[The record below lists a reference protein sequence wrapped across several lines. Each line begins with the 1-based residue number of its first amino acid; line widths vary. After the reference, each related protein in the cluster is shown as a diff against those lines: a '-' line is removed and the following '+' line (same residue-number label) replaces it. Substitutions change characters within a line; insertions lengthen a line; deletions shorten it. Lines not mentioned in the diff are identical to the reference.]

1 MSSRQPDD
9 GREPREQGG
18 LLERLMRIEREI
30 RAVEKR
36 LATIEKLLEGDPE
49 ARAIVLLY
57 MKIVGLHR
65 ASVDRIATALQ
76 AQRALTQAG
85 VIDDIAKDVIEAL
98 AVKGP
103 MNISELTRELRKMR
117 GSASRRIIAQRL
129 LMLEN
134 LGVVRRV
141 SGGKGRRYE
150 LSGALTGEQE
160 GYSNGPDS
168 DDAGDRE

>member
-1 MSSRQPDD
+1 MPPRQP
-9 GREPREQGG
+9 GEERGAGERHG
-18 LLERLMRIEREI
+18 LLDRLMRIEREI

-76 AQRALTQAG
+76 AQRLLTQAG
-85 VIDDIAKDVIEAL
+85 VIDDIARDVIEVL
-98 AVKGP
+98 AVRGP
-103 MNISELTRELRKMR
+103 MNISELTRELRRIR

-129 LMLEN
+129 RMLED
-134 LGVVRRV
+134 LGVVRRLP
-141 SGGKGRRYE
+141 GGKGRRYE

-160 GYSNGPDS
+160 GYSSGPDS
-168 DDAGDRE
+168 SDSG